1 MEHSL
6 PNLER
11 SRGAAHWI
19 VLAAALLAPVTLVA
33 GRVLLTPSPAG
44 HGTHTQLGLPPC
56 QTMNWFGVPCPGC
69 GVTTSFAWFAHADPW
84 ESLRTQ
90 PLGFAIGMAALLA
103 APLAVLAHVRGL
115 DLGEQL
121 RARNRYSTWFAVGVF
136 AAAAWGYKL
145 AVVWLS

>member
-6 PNLER
+6 SSTDR
-11 SRGAAHWI
+11 ARGAAHWLTLG
-19 VLAAALLAPVTLVA
+19 VALLAPVGLVA
-33 GRVLLTPSPAG
+33 ARLLLTPAPEG

-69 GVTTSFAWFAHADPW
+69 GVTTSFAWFAHAGVL

-90 PLGFAIGMAALLA
+90 PLGFALGMAALLA

-115 DLGEQL
+115 DLGEQVRL
-121 RARNRYSTWFAVGVF
+121 RNRYSTWFAIGVF
-136 AAAAWGYKL
+136 AAAAWLYKL
-145 AVVWLS
+145 ATVWFG

>member
-1 MEHSL
+1 M
-6 PNLER
+6 
-11 SRGAAHWI
+11 
-19 VLAAALLAPVTLVA
+19 
-33 GRVLLTPSPAG
+33 LLTPAPEG

-69 GVTTSFAWFAHADPW
+69 GVTTSFAWFAHSGLW

-90 PLGFAIGMAALLA
+90 PLGFALGLATLLA

-121 RARNRYSTWFAVGVF
+121 RARNRYSTWFALGVF
-136 AAAAWGYKL
+136 AGAAWLYKL
-145 AVVWLS
+145 ALVWAG